1 MRQRPE
7 QLAAHLQQSLAPI
20 YLVCG
25 DEPLQVTEAADA
37 IRAAAR
43 EAGHDE
49 RQVFHVESGFDWDQL
64 AAAADNLS
72 LFAERR
78 LIELR
83 MPTGKPGDAGSKALT
98 AYAANAPEDTV
109 LLITAGRLDKRQ
121 QQSKWFKALESAGAV
136 VQVWPVDAKALP
148 GWIAERMRGRGLQPN
163 QEAARLLAEKV
174 EGNLL
179 AAAQEVEKL
188 ALLYGEAEV
197 DEAAVAAAVSDS
209 SRYDVFELVDTA
221 LSGDA
226 ARVVRVVD
234 GLRGEGTEPTL
245 VLWAL
250 GREVRALA
258 AMAAEVAGG
267 APPDAV
273 MGKHQVWS
281 RRKGPVGAALKRAGP
296 NRWRGLLQRAARTD
310 RIIKGAE
317 WGNAW
322 EELLQLAL
330 LMAGARPLSGRRPQ

>member
-1 MRQRPE
+1 
-7 QLAAHLQQSLAPI
+7 
-20 YLVCG
+20 CG

-43 EAGHDE
+43 EAGHGE

-78 LIELR
+78 LLELR

-121 QQSKWFKALESAGAV
+121 QQSKWFKALESAGVV

-148 GWIAERMRGRGLQPN
+148 GWVAERMRSRGLQPN

-267 APPDAV
+267 AGPDAV

-296 NRWRGLLQRAARTD
+296 NRWRGLLQRAARAD

-330 LMAGARPLSGRRPQ
+330 LMAGARPFAGRRPQ

>member
-25 DEPLQVTEAADA
+25 DEPLQAMEAADA
-37 IRAAAR
+37 IRGAAR
-43 EAGHDE
+43 RAGHGE

-72 LFAERR
+72 LFAEQR

-83 MPTGKPGDAGSKALT
+83 MPDGKPGDAGSKALT
-98 AYAANAPEDTV
+98 AYAANPPEDTL
-109 LLITAGRLDKRQ
+109 LLISAGRLDKRQ
-121 QQSKWFKALESAGAV
+121 QQSKWFKALESAGVV
-136 VQVWPVDAKALP
+136 VQVWPVEAKALP
-148 GWIAERMRGRGLQPN
+148 GWIGERMRARGLNPSQ
-163 QEAARLLAEKV
+163 AAAGLLAEKV

-188 ALLYGEAEV
+188 ALLHGEGEV

-234 GLRGEGTEPTL
+234 GLRDEGTEPTL

-258 AMAAEVAGG
+258 AMAADVAGG
-267 APPDAV
+267 SSPERV
-273 MGKHQVWS
+273 MGEYKVWN

-296 NRWRGLLQRAARTD
+296 NRWRGLLQRAARAD
-310 RIIKGAE
+310 RIVKGAE

-330 LMAGARPLSGRRPQ
+330 LMAGARPWSGRRAR